1 MSFLSKYYNKISKI
15 TFIIL
20 IHFFKQSLYQEFLTT
35 THVIQDFFVAL
46 SQTYVFSPNSWCY
59 KHLLIYTKLRS
70 LLFLWKS
77 MNFPSRPKKHF
88 QEFFYVNTLYFIF
101 FTVPL
106 LCLIV
111 TLFSLCHFGNYKL
124 AQLNMSH
131 QFYIEYHWLHM
142 SITCKAE

>member
-15 TFIIL
+15 TFINL

-46 SQTYVFSPNSWCY
+46 SQTYIFSPNSWCY

-77 MNFPSRPKKHF
+77 MNFPSRPKKNF

-111 TLFSLCHFGNYKL
+111 TLFSYVILEIT
-124 AQLNMSH
+124 S
-131 QFYIEYHWLHM
+131 LHSWIWAIN
-142 SITCKAE
+142 SI